1 MFLPSR
7 TSVCAAVIA
16 LFAVGVYSASAS
28 AVPVRA
34 CGLVSASTL
43 ASSLG
48 MHRFVEVASSSPDAG
63 LGGRLTECRIDA
75 WNGSRSNASYTT
87 GTFARLTIETA
98 EEDVGSEYAA
108 HWVNGGA
115 LQTRTEREQ
124 RFREVELEAQGY
136 VRERAV
142 GDELWDRAYADS
154 PGFDLSGYGEVDGHG
169 MRDILVTWR
178 ASQPIGRSVSVN
190 LVLDERARAFR
201 ELNAIA
207 KLLVPA
213 FTVSAGEFGSPA
225 PPSTE
230 PVWRPAQRY
239 KYCPNARVKGL
250 GSIFYHHFEVLR
262 TSCAEA
268 AAVMR
273 RYAHGETTPRW
284 SRHVDGWTVE
294 EPGTFAYYGHR
305 GRASFVCYSDPDE

>member
-1 MFLPSR
+1 M
-7 TSVCAAVIA
+7 
-16 LFAVGVYSASAS
+16 
-28 AVPVRA
+28 
-34 CGLVSASTL
+34 
-43 ASSLG
+43 
-48 MHRFVEVASSSPDAG
+48 
-63 LGGRLTECRIDA
+63 TECRIDA
-75 WNGSRSNASYTT
+75 WKGSRSNASYTT
-87 GTFARLTIETA
+87 GTFVRLTIDTA
-98 EEDVGSEYAA
+98 AEDVVSQYAA
-108 HWVNGGA
+108 HWVKEGA

-154 PGFDLSGYGEVDGHG
+154 PGFDLSGYDEVNRHG
-169 MRDILVTWR
+169 RRDILVTWR

-190 LVLDERARAFR
+190 LVIDERARAFR
-201 ELNAIA
+201 ALNAMA
-207 KLLVPA
+207 KRLVPA
-213 FTVSAGEFGSPA
+213 FTVSAGEFGAPG
-225 PPSTE
+225 PPSEE

-239 KYCPNARVKGL
+239 TYCPKASVKGL
-250 GSIFYHHFEVLR
+250 GSTIYHHFEVLH

-284 SRHVDGWTVE
+284 SQRVDGWTVE

>member
-1 MFLPSR
+1 MLLLSK

-16 LFAVGVYSASAS
+16 LFAAGVYSASAS
-28 AVPVRA
+28 AVPVAA
-34 CGLVSASTL
+34 CGLVPASTL

-48 MHRFVEVASSSPDAG
+48 MHRFVEVASTTPDAG
-63 LGGRLTECRIDA
+63 LGGRLTECRIDV

-98 EEDVGSEYAA
+98 EEDVGSQYAA

-115 LQTRTEREQ
+115 LQTRTEREE
-124 RFREVELEAQGY
+124 RFREVELEAEGY
-136 VRERAV
+136 VRERGV
-142 GDELWDRAYADS
+142 GDELWDRAYADA

-169 MRDILVTWR
+169 RRDILVTWR
-178 ASQPIGRSVSVN
+178 ASQPIGRSVSLN

-213 FTVSAGEFGSPA
+213 FTVSIGEFGSPG

-250 GSIFYHHFEVLR
+250 GSAIYHHFEVLH

-273 RYAHGETTPRW
+273 RYAYGETTPRW

>member
-1 MFLPSR
+1 M

-16 LFAVGVYSASAS
+16 LFAAGADSATAS
-28 AVPVRA
+28 AVPVTA
-34 CGLVSASTL
+34 CGLVSASAL

-48 MHRFVEVASSSPDAG
+48 MHRFVEVASTTPDAG

-75 WNGSRSNASYTT
+75 WDGRRSNASYTT

-98 EEDVGSEYAA
+98 EEDVGSQYAA
-108 HWVNGGA
+108 HWVSGGA
-115 LQTRTEREQ
+115 LETRTGREERS
-124 RFREVELEAQGY
+124 REVQLDAEGY

-142 GDELWDRAYADS
+142 GEELWDRAHADS
-154 PGFDLSGYGEVDGHG
+154 PGFDLSGYDEVDGHG
-169 MRDILVTWR
+169 RRDILVTWR

-190 LVLDERARAFR
+190 LILDERARAFR

-207 KLLVPA
+207 KGLVPA
-213 FTVSAGEFGSPA
+213 FTLSVGEFGSPG

-230 PVWRPAQRY
+230 PMWRPAQRY
-239 KYCPNARVKGL
+239 KYCANARVKGP
-250 GSIFYHHFEVLR
+250 GSTFYHHFEVLH

-268 AAVMR
+268 VAVMR
-273 RYAHGETTPRW
+273 RYTHGKTTPRW
-284 SRHVDGWTVE
+284 SRNVGGWTVE

-305 GRASFVCYSDPDE
+305 GRARFVCYSDPDE